1 MTTAQQTSLLPDSA
15 DDADSAA
22 DAEDSGAQARQKAVA
37 PAPKP
42 KPISA
47 AAPISDEPSYR
58 VLARKYRPVNFDQLI
73 GQEAMV
79 RTLSHAF
86 ARNRM
91 AHAIML
97 TGMRGVGKTT
107 TARIIA
113 RAVNYIDENG
123 EARPGVDMDHI
134 SDQCRDILESRHV
147 DVIEMDA
154 ASRTGI
160 ADIREIID
168 SVAYR
173 PVMARKKIY
182 IIDEV
187 HMLST
192 AAFNGLLK
200 TLEEPPDH
208 VMFIFATTEIRKVP
222 VTVLS
227 RCQRFDLRRL
237 TLDETLILLKRV
249 LAEEK
254 LEAEDAALLLLARAA
269 EGAARDALSLLD
281 QAIAHGDGKI
291 TESSTQDM
299 LGLAGR
305 AEILD
310 LFDHI
315 AQAAPLAALEDLRKR
330 YDHGADPLLVLAD
343 LADVTHFLTR
353 RKLAGETAEDYKLAS
368 ADRERAGQMAESISL
383 ESLTLIWQMLLK
395 GLEET
400 RFAPN
405 PMAAAEMVIIRIS
418 HAQTLPSPTQL
429 AEKLSQKAIIPE
441 GAAAKESTSAKESTF
456 ERSAPFVQAVMD
468 HFPGAEI
475 IDPSVKR

>member
-1 MTTAQQTSLLPDSA
+1 MTAAQQSLLPDDG
-15 DDADSAA
+15 DDSPHSESPPPKKIAVSQD
-22 DAEDSGAQARQKAVA
+22 DGAV
-37 PAPKP
+37 
-42 KPISA
+42 
-47 AAPISDEPSYR
+47 SYR
-58 VLARKYRPVNFDQLI
+58 VFARKYRPTNFDQLI
-73 GQEAMV
+73 GQDAMV
-79 RTLSHAF
+79 RTLAHAF
-86 ARNRM
+86 ERNRV

-113 RAVNYIDENG
+113 RAVNY
-123 EARPGVDMDHI
+123 VDPSDASAATGIKMPQMT
-134 SDQCRDILESRHV
+134 DQCRNILESRHV

-168 SVAYR
+168 SIAYR
-173 PVMARKKIY
+173 PVMARKKVY

-254 LEAEDAALLLLARAA
+254 LDGEEAALLLLARAA

-281 QAIAHGDGKI
+281 QAITHGDGKI
-291 TESSTQDM
+291 TEADTQDM

-315 AQAAPLAALEDLRKR
+315 ASAAPLDALDDLRGR
-330 YDHGADPLLVLAD
+330 YDHGADPLIVLAD
-343 LADVTHFLTR
+343 LAEVTHFLTR

-368 ADRERAGQMAESISL
+368 ADRARAGQMAEKISL

-405 PMAAAEMVIIRIS
+405 PIAAAEMAIIRLC
-418 HAQTLPSPTQL
+418 HAQTLPSPAKL
-429 AEKLSQKAIIPE
+429 AEKLSQKAAS
-441 GAAAKESTSAKESTF
+441 AAPAAPAAEENK
-456 ERSAPFVQAVMD
+456 APFVQAVME

-475 IDPSVKR
+475 IDAPPKRAR